1 MPDTFEALRPALETY
16 LRERGLDPRK
26 RFRCL
31 NPDHYDH
38 DPSMGYD
45 PKRHKVHCFACGADY
60 DLFDLLTLDNG
71 YTSPL
76 EALAEASGGT
86 AGETCRLPPPRGPQ
100 PERVSFSHSKQ
111 PQTSSERIPM
121 NENHAAYI
129 TACAAKAGETPYF
142 AQRGPVHRHRLPVP
156 PGLRPGA
163 GLRGAALRRRPH
175 GPPQRGGETVS
186 QRKRRPLAP
195 VSGGAAVRDRAGVR
209 GGGGV

>member
-76 EALAEASGGT
+76 EALAEASR
-86 AGETCRLPPPRGPQ
+86 AVRRGDVPSPAPKGARQ
-100 PERVSFSHSKQ
+100 RACFFF
-111 PQTSSERIPM
+111 PQT
-121 NENHAAYI
+121 
-129 TACAAKAGETPYF
+129 
-142 AQRGPVHRHRLPVP
+142 
-156 PGLRPGA
+156 
-163 GLRGAALRRRPH
+163 
-175 GPPQRGGETVS
+175 
-186 QRKRRPLAP
+186 AP
-195 VSGGAAVRDRAGVR
+195 DFF
-209 GGGGV
+209 